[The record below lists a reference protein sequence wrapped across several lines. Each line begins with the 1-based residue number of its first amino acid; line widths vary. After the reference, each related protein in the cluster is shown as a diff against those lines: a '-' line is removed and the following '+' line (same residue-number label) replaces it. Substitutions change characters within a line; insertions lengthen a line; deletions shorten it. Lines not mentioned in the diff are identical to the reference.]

1 MIKIQAVLKMV
12 SREIDEAGSL
22 RKLAEAWGISAAY
35 LSDVMLERR
44 LPGPAILGKMGLR
57 VRKTVSRV
65 YEKERPWKPPKSK
78 PRSEA
83 TFFRRSWIRMASRF
97 AQATMTGSSL
107 GPSSAA
113 AACTESSMPSGARS
127 ATRHEGQAKRRADTH
142 GEAPSGT
149 RSGVCDGV
157 SLR

>member
-65 YEKERPWKPPKSK
+65 YEKERP
-78 PRSEA
+78 
-83 TFFRRSWIRMASRF
+83 
-97 AQATMTGSSL
+97 
-107 GPSSAA
+107 
-113 AACTESSMPSGARS
+113 
-127 ATRHEGQAKRRADTH
+127 
-142 GEAPSGT
+142 
-149 RSGVCDGV
+149 
-157 SLR
+157 